1 MFSASPIMDS
11 DTPSLDDS
19 LNQAA
24 RFSEALPPLSE
35 DLSGADLAPWR
46 DRIDAID
53 HQLVQLLNE
62 RTAYAH
68 VIGAI
73 KHVIGMR
80 AYVPTREAEVMENVI
95 NSNGGPFTDNAVRRI
110 FEQIVEETRSLEQRT
125 YEGQSD

>member
-1 MFSASPIMDS
+1 MDS
-11 DTPSLDDS
+11 DTDTPSLDES

-24 RFSEALPPLSE
+24 RFSETLPALS
-35 DLSGADLAPWR
+35 DNLSGDDLAPWR
-46 DRIDAID
+46 NRIDAID
-53 HQLVQLLNE
+53 RQLVRLLNE

-73 KHVIGMR
+73 KHLIGMR

-95 NSNGGPFTDNAVRRI
+95 EANDGPFTDNAIRRI

-125 YEGQSD
+125 YEGKTE

>member
-1 MFSASPIMDS
+1 MDS

-19 LNQAA
+19 LEQAA
-24 RFSEALPPLSE
+24 RFSDALPPLNDE
-35 DLSGADLAPWR
+35 LSSHDLAPWR

-53 HQLVQLLNE
+53 QQLVRLLNE

-95 NSNGGPFTDNAVRRI
+95 EANEGPFTDNAIRRI
-110 FEQIVEETRSLEQRT
+110 FERIVEETRSLEQRT
-125 YEGQSD
+125 YEGQTE

>member
-1 MFSASPIMDS
+1 MDS

-19 LNQAA
+19 LDQAA
-24 RFSEALPPLSE
+24 RFSDALPPLSE
-35 DLSGADLAPWR
+35 ELSGDDLAPYR

-53 HQLVQLLNE
+53 DQLVQLLNE

-95 NSNGGPFTDNAVRRI
+95 ACNKGPFTDNAVRRI

>member
-1 MFSASPIMDS
+1 MDS

-19 LNQAA
+19 LDQAA
-24 RFSEALPPLSE
+24 RFSEALPPLSD
-35 DLSGADLAPWR
+35 DLSGDDLAPWR

-53 HQLVQLLNE
+53 YQLVQLLNE